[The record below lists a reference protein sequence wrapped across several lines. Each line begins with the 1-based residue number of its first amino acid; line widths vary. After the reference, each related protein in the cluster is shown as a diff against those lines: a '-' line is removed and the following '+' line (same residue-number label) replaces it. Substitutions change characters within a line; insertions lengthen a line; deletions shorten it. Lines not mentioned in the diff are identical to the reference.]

1 MIFRSLFLLFALVIA
16 SNNLY
21 GGLFDSIFG
30 SNDQK
35 KSDIV
40 IEESE
45 PIPSD
50 EEITNPRNPENVMV
64 EEETISADEYLDSSS
79 EDEKIFEDA
88 SADDNDNNVDVVE
101 EKAIS
106 DDEDFS
112 SETFDQESDPF
123 IKERNILLSFAKKP
137 DKVYLL
143 QHFKVDIK
151 ALIPQTNIKAIATD
165 FIGGK
170 DFKVL
175 NRDSQWI
182 KTGENSYENSF
193 YFKLLTPAAKL
204 PNIKVTNQTQNGGV
218 RSEIL
223 KPFAPKIVKL
233 REDELFCKVIA
244 KNLEVLHHQERK
256 YDENANI
263 VVLEINATLGNLE
276 DFHIPVALREGI
288 DQLKENLTKQKIFY
302 FAIVPNV
309 KKRFKF
315 KYFNLSRNR
324 YEVISFDIKPIDTKI
339 STHTELNPQKNK
351 YILYKV
357 VFLIAMALLFVLL
370 FIKYRKYYLLF
381 IALLFIA
388 LLSFVQMPIT
398 KAKLP
403 AGSALRILPMSNS
416 TVFFRTKI
424 PLEVDIL
431 LKKEKYTKVLLPNKK
446 IGWVNN
452 EDIR

>member
-1 MIFRSLFLLFALVIA
+1 MILRSLLLTISLLI
-16 SNNLY
+16 STQNLY

-50 EEITNPRNPENVMV
+50 EEITPSENVIV

-79 EDEKIFEDA
+79 EDENIFGETKDETTYI
-88 SADDNDNNVDVVE
+88 NDE
-101 EKAIS
+101 FIPEKAIS
-106 DDEDFS
+106 DDEDVPS
-112 SETFDQESDPF
+112 DLFDQESDPF
-123 IKERNILLSFAKKP
+123 IKERNILLSFTKKP
-137 DKVYLL
+137 QKVYLL
-143 QHFKVDIK
+143 QHFEVDIK
-151 ALIPQTNIKAIATD
+151 AIIPQTNIKAIETD
-165 FIGGK
+165 FTGGK

-175 NRDSQWI
+175 NRDNQWI
-182 KTGENSYENSF
+182 KTGDNSYENSF
-193 YFKLLTPAAKL
+193 VFKLLTPNAKL
-204 PNIKVTNQTQNGGV
+204 PNIKVTNQTQNGSI
-218 RSEIL
+218 RSEYL
-223 KPFAPKIVKL
+223 KAFSPKIVTL
-233 REDELFCKVIA
+233 REDDLFCKVIA
-244 KNLEVLHHQERK
+244 KDLNVLNHQERK
-256 YDENANI
+256 YDESANI
-263 VVLEINATLGNLE
+263 IVLEINATSGNLE
-276 DFHIPVALREGI
+276 DFHIPVAIREGI
-288 DQLKENLTKQKIFY
+288 DQLKESGAKQKIFY

-315 KYFNLSRNR
+315 KYFNLQKNR

-351 YILYKV
+351 YILYKA
-357 VFLIAMALLFVLL
+357 VFLIVMALLFIIL
-370 FIKYRKYYLLF
+370 FIKYRKYYMLL
-381 IALLFIA
+381 IALVFIVM
-388 LLSFVQMPIT
+388 LSFVQMPIT

-416 TVFFRTKI
+416 TVFFRTET

-431 LKKEKYTKVLLPNKK
+431 LKKREYTKVLLPNKK
-446 IGWVNN
+446 IGWIKN